1 MTRVQLARKV
11 RPASTESPGLP
22 AQQVR
27 RELLVPRDP
36 LDRMVLQVLQ
46 VRRVLKDLL
55 ALPGQQGPRVLR
67 VRPALTVSPALQV
80 QLVLKELQVRK
91 APKDPQESQGSPAR
105 LVRRAQPELTE

>member
-1 MTRVQLARKV
+1 MDCKGFKAPRVYKASKV
-11 RPASTESPGLP
+11 SKGC
-22 AQQVR
+22 
-27 RELLVPRDP
+27 RELK
-36 LDRMVLQVLQ
+36 